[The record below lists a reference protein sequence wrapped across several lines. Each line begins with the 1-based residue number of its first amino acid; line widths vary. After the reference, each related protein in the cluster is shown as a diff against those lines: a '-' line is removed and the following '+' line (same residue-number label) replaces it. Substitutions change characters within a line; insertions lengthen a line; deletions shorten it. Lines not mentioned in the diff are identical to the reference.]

1 MTTAH
6 PQPDRL
12 AKIYN
17 FMLERLS
24 DNGFYTPQSM
34 LCHEIVDKQI
44 VAAKGKTPQHT
55 VACDFLHFRKMEA
68 YVAKEEPGIEP
79 ITPIVY
85 KQSGGNRYFYKKTGI
100 QKKMDIPIVIPA
112 KTKSKSK
119 SKLKPK
125 RQLKRKKPMN
135 DIDVDGDD
143 NTTFTAITNDHDLV
157 TDFEITISPLPRLV
171 SPLINEEDKEQK
183 QDNENEKKE
192 IEGQGQEQVPMEI
205 SDMLAPDVECFT
217 EPPEQVATTYI
228 GKEQEQGVN
237 QISEGA
243 NEEIIGETSL
253 CVSKGEFKCG
263 EIIEEEEEE
272 GANQI
277 GEVIRKKPKLSSFME
292 LVHDVNEIDVDSF
305 RCVLRLLYGQEQHEN
320 IVDLLQF
327 AVAPKNK
334 ELIEQVFN

>member
-79 ITPIVY
+79 VTPIVY

-100 QKKMDIPIVIPA
+100 QKKMDIPVVIPA
-112 KTKSKSK
+112 KTK

-135 DIDVDGDD
+135 DVDGDD
-143 NTTFTAITNDHDLV
+143 NTTFTAITNDHHDLV
-157 TDFEITISPLPRLV
+157 TDFEITILPLPPSLV
-171 SPLINEEDKEQK
+171 ELTNEDKK
-183 QDNENEKKE
+183 ENEIKE
-192 IEGQGQEQVPMEI
+192 ITNQDQGQVPMEI
-205 SDMLAPDVECFT
+205 SDMLAPDVEHFT
-217 EPPEQVATTYI
+217 ETPVMTTYVE
-228 GKEQEQGVN
+228 KEQEHQKGAN
-237 QISEGA
+237 QIG
-243 NEEIIGETSL
+243 
-253 CVSKGEFKCG
+253 K
-263 EIIEEEEEE
+263 EEE

-277 GEVIRKKPKLSSFME
+277 GEEEGPIRKKPKLSSFME
-292 LVHDVNEIDVDSF
+292 LVHNVNEIDVDSF

-334 ELIEQVFN
+334 ELIQQVFN